1 MNIENSITDA
11 SALRIAQMIGADYL
25 IIATINS
32 VGKEN
37 RKFKGKGTIYKT
49 DTEVTIYT
57 LRISIKVTE
66 GNEGGTVYG
75 DIVSASKK
83 IPKLTNLEIE
93 SDDTINE
100 LLDQGS
106 LKIAQNI
113 SEKISKIRNAKV
125 DTRPTVAFTVGSNI
139 EGAIL
144 ELDGAVL
151 GSLPG
156 QFQSP
161 PGLHQV
167 RVSKE
172 FFKTWEKTVNI
183 FENQTIN
190 LVLEFTNEGHE
201 KFKDIETFKIE
212 IARQKQNLELD
223 KKTAETRL
231 EIGKEQSKISGEIAK
246 EQSEADAYSKKK
258 IAEGEK
264 VKREKSYVRDDGL
277 GDLLKMLIR

>member
-1 MNIENSITDA
+1 LSVSNSKGQEKDVLMKSAIFIQNRAGNEYNDKVEVLNDMLTSRLSDKFSIIDRKYVVSKFREYIDKGEDKRSSVDQSGEQMNIENSIADA

-57 LRISIKVTE
+57 LRVSIKVTE

-113 SEKISKIRNAKV
+113 SDKISKIRNAKV
-125 DTRPTVAFTVGSNI
+125 VKFD
-139 EGAIL
+139 
-144 ELDGAVL
+144 
-151 GSLPG
+151 
-156 QFQSP
+156 
-161 PGLHQV
+161 
-167 RVSKE
+167 
-172 FFKTWEKTVNI
+172 I
-183 FENQTIN
+183 FEN
-190 LVLEFTNEGHE
+190 L
-201 KFKDIETFKIE
+201 
-212 IARQKQNLELD
+212 
-223 KKTAETRL
+223 
-231 EIGKEQSKISGEIAK
+231 KISIKNSTFVHADGEILTTSAK
-246 EQSEADAYSKKK
+246 HINVQVLNKQVKFISKW
-258 IAEGEK
+258 
-264 VKREKSYVRDDGL
+264 V
-277 GDLLKMLIR
+277 